1 MKHYFKSYTLA
12 LFSIIFLML
21 FASCEEE
28 NFIPEQAAEAETEA
42 TVVAKENPLKVREVS
57 QADIPNVLSKIKGK
71 MSSAAKFYGNK
82 IVQDD
87 IEIYLDQVKEAVK
100 KGEHSNFSF
109 PVHVDGSPLTH
120 LYIMTVDREI
130 DGSVGEP
137 YIVKYELSQ
146 ESYDYF
152 MEENNGIIDFRY
164 FKADY
169 TYYTLDEFLN
179 NKANKTPG
187 CQGSLGA
194 GPGYYPTMNPGE
206 SLTNTLPNGTAS
218 ATTHF
223 STSIFDTH
231 IYVYTQTLTPA
242 EADGSESSSVSTLT
256 ASTYVTSTTPINT
269 NSQNIVGTGIPANTA
284 FVHQD
289 INAEQDNESG
299 NSGGSS
305 GGAGCTTTYTQGL
318 DGGGSWQI
326 NCPQPNNGDNNTH
339 SYRGNK
345 ATPTMCTPVDY
356 STINTL
362 DMLSA
367 QMSFTFGLQGGWL
380 QGHREFTQP
389 LKDYW
394 DDCGQTDAD
403 EFFGQVIIAA
413 VIEEEITEVEALQI
427 LFKENNSEQGIIFAN
442 CLSWEFANQ
451 SNGVKAAAV
460 TGINNLFVGIR
471 DVNGQRSV
479 ISIPAVFGTLY
490 FTAPSHWTNGRAAT
504 VTALAYDVAT
514 KETEAWFATHINAS
528 DQALKD
534 KWRTNLVLAISSF
547 GGTVSGTNHH
557 GVFRPAPF
565 VRSFT
570 PTNCG

>member
-12 LFSIIFLML
+12 LLSIIFLML

-28 NFIPEQAAEAETEA
+28 NFISEQTAETETEEA
-42 TVVAKENPLKVREVS
+42 TAHQENPLLVREVS

-71 MSSAAKFYGNK
+71 MSSAAKFYGNR

-109 PVHVDGSPLTH
+109 PVYVSGSPLTH
-120 LYIMTVDREI
+120 LYMMTVDREI

-137 YIVKYELSQ
+137 YIAKYELSQ

-169 TYYTLDEFLN
+169 SYYTLDEFLN
-179 NKANKTPG
+179 NKANKSPN
-187 CQGSLGA
+187 CQGSMGA

-206 SLTNTLPNGTAS
+206 SLTNSLPGGPTT
-218 ATTHF
+218 TTHF

-242 EADGSESSSVSTLT
+242 QSDGGEASTVSTLS

-269 NSQNIVGTGIPANTA
+269 NSQNIVGTGISANTA
-284 FVHQD
+284 FVHED
-289 INAEQDNESG
+289 INAENNQ
-299 NSGGSS
+299 SS
-305 GGAGCTTTYTQGL
+305 GSPAGVGCTTVYHQGV
-318 DGGGSWQI
+318 DGGGSWETS
-326 NCPQPNNGDNNTH
+326 CPQPSTGDNNTH

-345 ATPTMCTPVDY
+345 VTPTMCAPVDY

-362 DMLSA
+362 DLLSA
-367 QMSFTFGLQGGWL
+367 QMSYAFGLPGMWL
-380 QGHREFTQP
+380 QGNREFTQP